1 MSQSILKA
9 TGERASPVE
18 KNVHV
23 RLGGAEYQA
32 AAAPPP
38 AYNGGSTEASASSLS
53 RTGADRGAPADGA
66 AGQLSGTMSG
76 MSVDLAGRDLKAEAA
91 RLLAYSDAVQ
101 QQMDMGTRRGAR
113 LPSRMRRLAPHS
125 ARSALRSSCC
135 ARRTS
140 FWGMPCTSCARIT
153 A

>member
-53 RTGADRGAPADGA
+53 RTGADRGAPADG
-66 AGQLSGTMSG
+66 
-76 MSVDLAGRDLKAEAA
+76 GR
-91 RLLAYSDAVQ
+91 AVVGHDERHQ
-101 QQMDMGTRRGAR
+101 RGPGRA
-113 LPSRMRRLAPHS
+113 
-125 ARSALRSSCC
+125 
-135 ARRTS
+135 
-140 FWGMPCTSCARIT
+140 
-153 A
+153 